1 MCVAIGSWVNGSPSQ
16 LRQHGENDRQKYNS
30 NPGFLDA
37 PPLSLSRNKIIWI
50 FEGENIKKKQARL
63 HNDC

>member
-1 MCVAIGSWVNGSPSQ
+1 MDRTIGS
-16 LRQHGENDRQKYNS
+16 KYNS

-50 FEGENIKKKQARL
+50 FEGENITKKTGKATQ
-63 HNDC
+63 